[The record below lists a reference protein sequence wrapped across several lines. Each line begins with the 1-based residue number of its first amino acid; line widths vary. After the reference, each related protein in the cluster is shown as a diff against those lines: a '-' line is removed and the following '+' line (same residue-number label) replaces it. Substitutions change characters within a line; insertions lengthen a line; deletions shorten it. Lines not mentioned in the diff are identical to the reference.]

1 MNFTDYKAKIFAERP
16 DVKEEYDALGP
27 QYEIIRAEI
36 ECRKKLGMTQ
46 KELAERMG
54 TAQAN
59 ISRFESGNYNPSLAF
74 LQKMAQSLGKNLKIS
89 MEE

>member
-1 MNFTDYKAKIFAERP
+1 MNYNEYKAKLFQEQP
-16 DVKEEYDALGP
+16 EVKEEYDALGP

-36 ECRKKLGMTQ
+36 AARKMTGLTQ
-46 KELAERMG
+46 KELAARMG

-74 LQKMAQSLGKNLKIS
+74 LQKMAESLGKTLRIS
-89 MEE
+89 LE

>member
-1 MNFTDYKAKIFAERP
+1 MNFNEYKAKVFLERP
-16 DVKEEYDALGP
+16 DVKEEYESLAP
-27 QYEIIRAEI
+27 QYAIIQAEI
-36 ECRKKLGMTQ
+36 ESRKAMGITQ

-74 LQKMAQSLGKNLKIS
+74 LQKMAESLGKNLKIS
-89 MEE
+89 FD

>member
-1 MNFTDYKAKIFAERP
+1 MNFNDYKKRVLEERP

-36 ECRKKLGMTQ
+36 MSRKEAGMTQ

-59 ISRFESGNYNPSLAF
+59 ISRFEKGNYNPSIAF
-74 LQKMAQSLGKNLKIS
+74 LQKMAQSLGKNLRVS
-89 MEE
+89 FD

>member
-1 MNFTDYKAKIFAERP
+1 MNYNEYKAKAFAERP
-16 DVKEEYDALGP
+16 EVKAEYDALGP

-36 ECRKKLGMTQ
+36 QSRKAAGITQ
-46 KELAERMG
+46 KDLAERMG

-74 LQKMAQSLGKNLKIS
+74 LQRRAESLGKTLRIS
-89 MEE
+89 LE